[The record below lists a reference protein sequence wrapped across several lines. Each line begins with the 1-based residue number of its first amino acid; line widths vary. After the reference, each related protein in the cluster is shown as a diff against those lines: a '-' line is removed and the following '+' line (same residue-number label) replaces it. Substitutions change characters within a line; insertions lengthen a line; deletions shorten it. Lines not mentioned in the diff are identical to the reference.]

1 MSTTPADRFARI
13 FANGSKPALPDP
25 GLPHIADTEL
35 QRSQA
40 VQTGSSQQFVFP
52 SVPQVKRQFLQVN
65 RQGARDIISGS
76 DEEDDYVNA
85 LNSGAKP
92 EMLDQSEYK
101 GGRKT
106 RKVAAGELGVVK
118 NARLDFNAALKD
130 PSEGVGMRYLTDLE
144 SPDMKND
151 TKLPTKDEDD
161 NPVIGHFCVFSCV
174 AKFPYKYMKDPN
186 DQVSQRFFASNKFY
200 AREWDV

>member
-1 MSTTPADRFARI
+1 
-13 FANGSKPALPDP
+13 
-25 GLPHIADTEL
+25 
-35 QRSQA
+35 
-40 VQTGSSQQFVFP
+40 
-52 SVPQVKRQFLQVN
+52 
-65 RQGARDIISGS
+65 
-76 DEEDDYVNA
+76 
-85 LNSGAKP
+85 
-92 EMLDQSEYK
+92 MLDQSEYK

-130 PSEGVGMRYLTDLE
+130 PSEGVGMRYPTDLE

-174 AKFPYKYMKDPN
+174 AKFPYKYMKDPQRPSFPTLLRVK
-186 DQVSQRFFASNKFY
+186 QVLCSRVGCVS
-200 AREWDV
+200 VSSTSSSVCCS